1 MNNNKFFQL
10 SESNEDFV
18 GNYMQNII
26 NKSKNND
33 NYNNIIDEK
42 EEYNYELDQK
52 NKTVS
57 IYNNLIDIENG
68 KNPNNIIYIE
78 TLPLIIADYIQQFPF
93 YCIIEIENDLSN
105 ELNILFDKELIE
117 KMNTY
122 EEALKFKNQNSISKE
137 LTKYENMKNKLEKT
151 IKIYENLILEKKS
164 KGENYVFLENMLEK
178 LLAQNIVFQ
187 ERITQLKTESNLSKY
202 ELNTKSELNSK
213 NELNITNN
221 LEINNISK
229 YSNIMPKLTE
239 QNNNNKTD
247 VVKEKLS
254 VSQLTTN
261 LKFRKVASS
270 KTIRTNKTIDANAK
284 TSSRIKEIFNFYSR
298 QHNLIGAKGTFEDIE
313 KIKEHIT
320 SSDFYKFCVEF
331 NIPITRQK
339 SLDIFKKSL
348 SITSKKN
355 VKSNLMNLDEFIS
368 ALKSIANYINQ
379 SKLEL
384 MQKNIQQEKEKLNSI
399 ETRQIKLKETEK
411 YNNSIN
417 LNSNNTNNTNSNKY
431 TFDKNEFFFECEK
444 KKIVNSIFNL
454 ENKYNYEKN
463 KIENEI
469 MNNFISYIG
478 INSNNE
484 YKSKLKGFL
493 LPFKTHEKQKCLTK
507 GKYGIGSKLENEIK
521 EASKVYII
529 QKNEQKKLVV
539 SKEVVDRQM
548 LFKQKKKMFKL
559 KNDIL
564 INNLEKKYNRK
575 YADQLSEFKKI
586 LKKEKEKNL
595 EMQKKAEYEKK
606 NFISWNKLEDFDVN
620 NLDIDENE
628 KKIFVDIDNSDDDEE
643 INKISIKNKKKTKK
657 RLNKNN
663 SAVELIPKKKIL
675 LPPIKQKN
683 NNILDNIEINNRES
697 EDINNEYK
705 EILNNDFINNNI
717 KREESN
723 NFSNLSVI
731 SDNNQNFSNFE

>member
-1 MNNNKFFQL
+1 
-10 SESNEDFV
+10 
-18 GNYMQNII
+18 
-26 NKSKNND
+26 
-33 NYNNIIDEK
+33 
-42 EEYNYELDQK
+42 
-52 NKTVS
+52 
-57 IYNNLIDIENG
+57 
-68 KNPNNIIYIE
+68 
-78 TLPLIIADYIQQFPF
+78 
-93 YCIIEIENDLSN
+93 
-105 ELNILFDKELIE
+105 
-117 KMNTY
+117 
-122 EEALKFKNQNSISKE
+122 
-137 LTKYENMKNKLEKT
+137 
-151 IKIYENLILEKKS
+151 
-164 KGENYVFLENMLEK
+164 
-178 LLAQNIVFQ
+178 
-187 ERITQLKTESNLSKY
+187 
-202 ELNTKSELNSK
+202 
-213 NELNITNN
+213 
-221 LEINNISK
+221 
-229 YSNIMPKLTE
+229 
-239 QNNNNKTD
+239 
-247 VVKEKLS
+247 
-254 VSQLTTN
+254 
-261 LKFRKVASS
+261 
-270 KTIRTNKTIDANAK
+270 
-284 TSSRIKEIFNFYSR
+284 
-298 QHNLIGAKGTFEDIE
+298 
-313 KIKEHIT
+313 
-320 SSDFYKFCVEF
+320 
-331 NIPITRQK
+331 
-339 SLDIFKKSL
+339 
-348 SITSKKN
+348 
-355 VKSNLMNLDEFIS
+355 MNLDEFIS

-399 ETRQIKLKETEK
+399 EARQIKLKEAEK

-417 LNSNNTNNTNSNKY
+417 LNSNNTNNANSNKY

-493 LPFKTHEKQKCLTK
+493 LPFKTHEKQKSLTK
-507 GKYGIGSKLENEIK
+507 GKHGIGSKLENEIK

-529 QKNEQKKLVV
+529 QKNEQKKLVL

-628 KKIFVDIDNSDDDEE
+628 KKIFVDIDNSDDEE
-643 INKISIKNKKKTKK
+643 INKIPIENKKKTKK

-663 SAVELIPKKKIL
+663 SAVKLIPKKKIL

-683 NNILDNIEINNRES
+683 NNILDNIEINNREN
-697 EDINNEYK
+697 EDINKEYK
-705 EILNNDFINNNI
+705 EILNNDFVNNNI

-723 NFSNLSVI
+723 NFSNLSAI
-731 SDNNQNFSNFE
+731 SDNNQKF

>member
-1 MNNNKFFQL
+1 
-10 SESNEDFV
+10 
-18 GNYMQNII
+18 
-26 NKSKNND
+26 
-33 NYNNIIDEK
+33 
-42 EEYNYELDQK
+42 
-52 NKTVS
+52 
-57 IYNNLIDIENG
+57 
-68 KNPNNIIYIE
+68 
-78 TLPLIIADYIQQFPF
+78 
-93 YCIIEIENDLSN
+93 
-105 ELNILFDKELIE
+105 
-117 KMNTY
+117 
-122 EEALKFKNQNSISKE
+122 
-137 LTKYENMKNKLEKT
+137 
-151 IKIYENLILEKKS
+151 
-164 KGENYVFLENMLEK
+164 
-178 LLAQNIVFQ
+178 
-187 ERITQLKTESNLSKY
+187 
-202 ELNTKSELNSK
+202 
-213 NELNITNN
+213 
-221 LEINNISK
+221 
-229 YSNIMPKLTE
+229 
-239 QNNNNKTD
+239 
-247 VVKEKLS
+247 
-254 VSQLTTN
+254 
-261 LKFRKVASS
+261 
-270 KTIRTNKTIDANAK
+270 
-284 TSSRIKEIFNFYSR
+284 
-298 QHNLIGAKGTFEDIE
+298 
-313 KIKEHIT
+313 
-320 SSDFYKFCVEF
+320 
-331 NIPITRQK
+331 
-339 SLDIFKKSL
+339 
-348 SITSKKN
+348 
-355 VKSNLMNLDEFIS
+355 MNLDEFIS
-368 ALKSIANYINQ
+368 TLKSIANYINQ

-529 QKNEQKKLVV
+529 QKNEQKKLVL

-628 KKIFVDIDNSDDDEE
+628 KK
-643 INKISIKNKKKTKK
+643 
-657 RLNKNN
+657 
-663 SAVELIPKKKIL
+663 
-675 LPPIKQKN
+675 
-683 NNILDNIEINNRES
+683 
-697 EDINNEYK
+697 
-705 EILNNDFINNNI
+705 
-717 KREESN
+717 
-723 NFSNLSVI
+723 NFC
-731 SDNNQNFSNFE
+731 

>member
-1 MNNNKFFQL
+1 
-10 SESNEDFV
+10 
-18 GNYMQNII
+18 
-26 NKSKNND
+26 
-33 NYNNIIDEK
+33 
-42 EEYNYELDQK
+42 
-52 NKTVS
+52 
-57 IYNNLIDIENG
+57 
-68 KNPNNIIYIE
+68 
-78 TLPLIIADYIQQFPF
+78 
-93 YCIIEIENDLSN
+93 
-105 ELNILFDKELIE
+105 
-117 KMNTY
+117 
-122 EEALKFKNQNSISKE
+122 
-137 LTKYENMKNKLEKT
+137 
-151 IKIYENLILEKKS
+151 
-164 KGENYVFLENMLEK
+164 
-178 LLAQNIVFQ
+178 
-187 ERITQLKTESNLSKY
+187 
-202 ELNTKSELNSK
+202 
-213 NELNITNN
+213 
-221 LEINNISK
+221 
-229 YSNIMPKLTE
+229 
-239 QNNNNKTD
+239 
-247 VVKEKLS
+247 
-254 VSQLTTN
+254 
-261 LKFRKVASS
+261 
-270 KTIRTNKTIDANAK
+270 
-284 TSSRIKEIFNFYSR
+284 
-298 QHNLIGAKGTFEDIE
+298 
-313 KIKEHIT
+313 
-320 SSDFYKFCVEF
+320 
-331 NIPITRQK
+331 
-339 SLDIFKKSL
+339 
-348 SITSKKN
+348 
-355 VKSNLMNLDEFIS
+355 
-368 ALKSIANYINQ
+368 
-379 SKLEL
+379 
-384 MQKNIQQEKEKLNSI
+384 
-399 ETRQIKLKETEK
+399 
-411 YNNSIN
+411 
-417 LNSNNTNNTNSNKY
+417 
-431 TFDKNEFFFECEK
+431 
-444 KKIVNSIFNL
+444 
-454 ENKYNYEKN
+454 
-463 KIENEI
+463 

-529 QKNEQKKLVV
+529 QKNEQKKLVL

-697 EDINNEYK
+697 EDNNNEYK
-705 EILNNDFINNNI
+705 EILNNDFVNNNI

-723 NFSNLSVI
+723 NFSNLSAI